1 MSEKVTYSLN
11 YPIQF
16 TESRRVEELSF
27 KTTMTVG
34 ELKRVSRDVETLI
47 DVQARTMAV
56 LSGEPEVLIDALD
69 SRDFK
74 GIQRLLDP
82 FLADCLPTGAPS
94 GPT

>member
-69 SRDFK
+69 SRDFQ
-74 GIQRLLDP
+74 GIQRLLAP